1 MSTRPEYYSGRGA
14 TTTDLSS
21 QSLEKIHTAIVKN
34 VDEKAGKAFVKM
46 VAAIPVLS
54 ATDFLITLHALEQ
67 NKWVWKESLLG
78 NQKGIHYESHEGA
91 LFTVFAVTAGRGYQR
106 DDTRVIRGE
115 FLSRHQKGF
124 KYDPYPST
132 GPWDE
137 TAPCAQRN
145 R

>member
-21 QSLEKIHTAIVKN
+21 QILEKIHTAIVKN

-78 NQKGIHYESHEGA
+78 NQKGIHYDSHEGA
-91 LFTVFAVTAGRGYQR
+91 LFTLFAVACRGHER
-106 DDTRVIRGE
+106 DDTWVIRGD
-115 FLSRHQKGF
+115 FLAKHQKGF
-124 KYDPYPST
+124 KYNPYPST
-132 GPWDE
+132 GPWGE
-137 TAPCAQRN
+137 VAPAQRN